1 MHKVCCVIAQISSVY
16 VRIIPKIYTKNLP
29 LQPFPTT
36 KKDCC
41 IRLEKAAEQYPAA
54 FIAFILRLYLPAYP

>member
-16 VRIIPKIYTKNLP
+16 VRFIPKIYTKNLP

-36 KKDCC
+36 KKTAASAWK
-41 IRLEKAAEQYPAA
+41 RLQSNTLQPS
-54 FIAFILRLYLPAYP
+54 